1 MSVSS
6 ANVAS
11 SYQSGG
17 GTFAAVS
24 ENPLPPTSE
33 TETELSTDRTG
44 MDAHTNMFSII
55 IHRAFSCRCYSTIW
69 Y

>member
-11 SYQSGG
+11 SYQSG

-33 TETELSTDRTG
+33 TVTELSTDRTG
-44 MDAHTNMFSII
+44 MDAHTNMFIT